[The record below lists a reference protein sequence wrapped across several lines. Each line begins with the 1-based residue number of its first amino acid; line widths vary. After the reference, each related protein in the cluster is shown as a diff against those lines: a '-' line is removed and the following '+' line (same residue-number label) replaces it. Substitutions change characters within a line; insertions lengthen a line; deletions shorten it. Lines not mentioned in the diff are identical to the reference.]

1 MSNFIWTQHIPAIAV
16 VTLAIGSTWLT
27 AQSKLPKPPEK
38 PIPPIPPQDRIL
50 LPNPYKVY
58 TNGSL
63 VTNAPYRGATAK
75 NLPIVNTFT
84 GTPGCYVACY
94 SRTATNSVYSVG
106 DGIYVM
112 GQVRV
117 PGSYAGRIC
126 LPKGFEAADISAEF
140 QFKRLCMEQL
150 PKVCRNYSCWA
161 GGDTGGWFGTP

>member
-1 MSNFIWTQHIPAIAV
+1 M
-16 VTLAIGSTWLT
+16 
-27 AQSKLPKPPEK
+27 
-38 PIPPIPPQDRIL
+38 PPQDRIL